1 MPRGIYHWV
10 MGAAV
15 ALSLYASPPATAE
28 PMPILSLQDRATF
41 SAVGR
46 VNGAGYRRIQGC
58 SGTLI
63 APDLVLTAAHCVG
76 SAGINPKRHFVAG
89 WDRGSFR
96 AHRISA
102 RIAVHPAYV
111 VSGEPRKYKYDL
123 AVIELAEPIPERV
136 VSPIEPT
143 LNRTRTPEVTKL
155 LGYHNRRPHVLSGHE
170 SCVSVDD
177 NRLPGWLYECEVV
190 NGNSGGAALEKVGE
204 DWKLVG
210 VIVARGNQE
219 GDALVAPVNQW
230 LMGEWRR
237 AMARAAKSQ

>member
-1 MPRGIYHWV
+1 MPRGIHPWFLA
-10 MGAAV
+10 AAV
-15 ALSLYASPPATAE
+15 ALTFCAPVDATAE
-28 PMPILSLQDRATF
+28 PMSVLSLEDRAVF

-46 VNGAGYRRIQGC
+46 VNGVGYRRFKGC

-76 SAGINPKRHFVAG
+76 SVGINPKRHFVAG

-102 RIAVHPAYV
+102 RIAVHPAYAF
-111 VSGEPRKYKYDL
+111 SGEPRKYKYDL

-136 VSPIEPT
+136 VLPLEPT
-143 LNRTRTPEVTKL
+143 LNRTRTPDVTKL

-170 SCVSVDD
+170 SCFSIDE

-190 NGNSGGAALEKVGE
+190 SGNSGGAALEKVGE
-204 DWKLVG
+204 EWKLVG
-210 VIVARGNQE
+210 VIVARANQE